1 MLLRRNWVVF
11 LEFESL
17 INLSSYVKLDLAI
30 IANILPVYFRNFTA
44 ENVAQRSTIEL
55 EKKTRYIYSTNLT
68 LLSDTLTK
76 IHIYLFMQVNKYTRF
91 NLIYRKK

>member
-30 IANILPVYFRNFTA
+30 MANILPVYFRNFTA
-44 ENVAQRSTIEL
+44 ENVAQRKHYRIG
-55 EKKTRYIYSTNLT
+55 EKKYI
-68 LLSDTLTK
+68 
-76 IHIYLFMQVNKYTRF
+76 IYTAQ
-91 NLIYRKK
+91 I

>member
-44 ENVAQRSTIEL
+44 ENVAQRRHYRIG
-55 EKKTRYIYSTNLT
+55 EKNTLYIQHKFDFVVRHANEDTY
-68 LLSDTLTK
+68 LS
-76 IHIYLFMQVNKYTRF
+76 IHAGK
-91 NLIYRKK
+91 